1 MCIRDSIDMLFKT
14 AVKEVLVE
22 DNRAKGVILENGEVI
37 NAKKVVLAP
46 GRDGDVHKRQV

>member
-1 MCIRDSIDMLFKT
+1 MTEMSTKLKEHIDMLFKT

-37 NAKKVVLAP
+37 NA
-46 GRDGDVHKRQV
+46 